1 MSDAPRRRP
10 PRNIPALLAELRQE
24 RFSGAV
30 VVVGGPGGAL
40 HLHGGLIVAV
50 ETPAAPTAES
60 VLLKSGRITEADW
73 AGARAATPPGG
84 PLRAALIGGGLVGAA
99 ELDMVCTAALFDGA
113 FAMALN
119 PATGWRVDPAVPAPE
134 LAASPGEEPARIAAE
149 TARRLAVL
157 RRHWTPLGEF
167 VRAPV
172 RPAPS
177 ARDGVRPLDAR
188 RSRLLLGVDGRR
200 TPVTSPSRRAAES
213 SLSCSTWPGWR
224 RNGSSDVSRRRRVR
238 RPWLRCGPP
247 PARRPPR
254 RAAARKRRGPCRAAP
269 PGAGRT
275 PARPPR
281 SATERA
287 ISAATLKESAP

>member
-200 TPVTSPSRRAAES
+200 TPRDIAFATGRGVFPV
-213 SLSCSTWPGWR
+213 LL
-224 RNGSSDVSRRRRVR
+224 D
-238 RPWLRCGPP
+238 L
-247 PARRPPR
+247 ARLE
-254 RAAARKRRGPCRAAP
+254 AKRFIGREPQEARAAP
-269 PGAGRT
+269 LVAVRAPTGPAASPPGGGQETAGPLPRRT
-275 PARPPR
+275 PRRRPDTGPASPQR
-281 SATERA
+281 D
-287 ISAATLKESAP
+287 